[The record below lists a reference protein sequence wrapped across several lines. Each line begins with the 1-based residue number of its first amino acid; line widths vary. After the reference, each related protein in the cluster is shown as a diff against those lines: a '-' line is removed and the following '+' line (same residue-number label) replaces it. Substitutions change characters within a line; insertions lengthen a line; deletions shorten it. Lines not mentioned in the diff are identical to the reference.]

1 MMKIKILTEDT
12 VNKIAAGEVVER
24 PASIVKELIENS
36 LDAGATRIDVEV
48 KGSGKNLIRVTDD
61 GSGMEKDDAVLAFS
75 RHATSKI
82 VSAADLTR
90 IGSFGF
96 RGEALP
102 SIASVTKVE
111 MITRTMGKDAAIR
124 IRKEGSKLLEVK
136 ETGAPEGTMVT
147 VNNLFYN
154 TPARR
159 KFLKSNNT
167 ELNHIVKMVTNYC
180 LVYTQCRFSLTHND
194 DRIIEVLHED
204 SLLDR
209 IRVLYGNEIA
219 EAMLPIDYQQEGI
232 KISGF
237 VSRPAITRPNRNGQ
251 LFFVNKRPII
261 DRTIGYAVSDSYR
274 SLIPQGRFPVVF
286 LFLEIDPETVDVNV
300 HPAKKEVKFENV
312 WKIKDVIKKSILNAL
327 GVPAV
332 LGAEETFIRR
342 GAGPVGETPDF
353 SQAGS
358 VAMGVQEVMLGVEGY
373 GPYKAV
379 QVLDAF
385 IVTESGGGLEI
396 MDQHAAHERILYEK
410 IKQWLKNKSPE
421 SQRLLLPVNVEL
433 PPGDKK
439 VLVDNMDFFREL
451 GFNIEEFGAGTVLI
465 DMIPV
470 IMDKADLAEFVNDT
484 VSEIK
489 ETGKAG
495 SPDVRRDVIMKMM
508 ACKGAVKQGDRL
520 DTMEMKR
527 ILQEWQKLGK
537 AGTCPHGRPCVIRFT
552 KAELNKKFQRT

>member
-1 MMKIKILTEDT
+1 
-12 VNKIAAGEVVER
+12 
-24 PASIVKELIENS
+24 
-36 LDAGATRIDVEV
+36 
-48 KGSGKNLIRVTDD
+48 
-61 GSGMEKDDAVLAFS
+61 
-75 RHATSKI
+75 
-82 VSAADLTR
+82 
-90 IGSFGF
+90 
-96 RGEALP
+96 
-102 SIASVTKVE
+102 
-111 MITRTMGKDAAIR
+111 
-124 IRKEGSKLLEVK
+124 
-136 ETGAPEGTMVT
+136 
-147 VNNLFYN
+147 
-154 TPARR
+154 
-159 KFLKSNNT
+159 
-167 ELNHIVKMVTNYC
+167 
-180 LVYTQCRFSLTHND
+180 
-194 DRIIEVLHED
+194 
-204 SLLDR
+204 
-209 IRVLYGNEIA
+209 
-219 EAMLPIDYQQEGI
+219 
-232 KISGF
+232 
-237 VSRPAITRPNRNGQ
+237 
-251 LFFVNKRPII
+251 
-261 DRTIGYAVSDSYR
+261 
-274 SLIPQGRFPVVF
+274 
-286 LFLEIDPETVDVNV
+286 
-300 HPAKKEVKFENV
+300 
-312 WKIKDVIKKSILNAL
+312 
-327 GVPAV
+327 
-332 LGAEETFIRR
+332 
-342 GAGPVGETPDF
+342 
-353 SQAGS
+353 
-358 VAMGVQEVMLGVEGY
+358 
-373 GPYKAV
+373 
-379 QVLDAF
+379 VLDAF